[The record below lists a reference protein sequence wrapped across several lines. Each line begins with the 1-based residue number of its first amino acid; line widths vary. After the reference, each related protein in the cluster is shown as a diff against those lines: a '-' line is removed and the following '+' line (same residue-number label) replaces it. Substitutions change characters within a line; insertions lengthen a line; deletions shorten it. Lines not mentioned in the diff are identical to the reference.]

1 MLALPAALVAGDAPA
16 VAAPVAGT
24 VVELVPMLS
33 DDREKRIDRSRG
45 SFLAFLSSLT

>member
-16 VAAPVAGT
+16 VAAPVA
-24 VVELVPMLS
+24 PMLS